1 MSATGEIGRMSAKR
15 YPKYLAAALTCAALL
30 PLAVALAGEVPAS
43 QPSPLGIWSD
53 PEFQKQF
60 LASFGALSDL
70 EPRVNPVEKQ
80 QLEKLIPLLGSDPAA
95 AERELLKITTPQSTA
110 LFDFTLGNLGFQSG
124 NLEAARTHFT
134 AAVGKFPNFR
144 RAHKNL
150 GLVEVRAGNY
160 DAAVRSLGRVIE
172 LGGGDGLT
180 FGLVGHAYSAAGQ
193 YVSAESAY
201 RSAIMMQPDTA
212 DWRLGLVQSLL
223 KQQKYAE
230 TASLTEELL
239 RKNPER
245 SDLWLIQAGA
255 QVGLG
260 QTRQAAE
267 NYEIVRRMGKA
278 TLANLYTLGDLYA
291 HEGLWDPAL
300 GAYLEGLEKDPA
312 QSPARPLR
320 NLEMMAQGGATP
332 QARRLLDRTQEV
344 LGAVLEDAD
353 RKKLLRM
360 KARLAAADGEG
371 AGAAKALEEVVA
383 LDPTDGEALLLLGQS
398 YANSGDP
405 ERAIFC
411 YERATSL
418 QSTEAEAKLRHAKIL
433 VSQARYKEAV
443 PLLKRA
449 QELKPRDDVARY
461 LEQVDRLA
469 RSQ

>member
-1 MSATGEIGRMSAKR
+1 MGTKRLVTELVLAMACAVLMPAATAFGAE
-15 YPKYLAAALTCAALL
+15 AA
-30 PLAVALAGEVPAS
+30 AS
-43 QPSPLGIWSD
+43 QPALGIWSD

-70 EPRVNPVEKQ
+70 EPRINPVEKQ

-95 AERELLKITTPQSTA
+95 AEKELLKLTTPQSTA
-110 LFDFTLGNLGFQSG
+110 LFDFTLGNLAFQSG
-124 NLEAARTHFT
+124 NLEAARTRFT
-134 AAVGKFPNFR
+134 TAVGKFPSFR

-160 DAAVRSLGRVIE
+160 EAAVRSLGRVIE

-180 FGLVGHAYSAAGQ
+180 FGLLGHACSAAGQ
-193 YVSAESAY
+193 FVSAESAY
-201 RSAIMMQPDTA
+201 RNAILLQADTV

-223 KQQKYAE
+223 KQQKFAE
-230 TASLTEELL
+230 TASLAEELL
-239 RKNPER
+239 RKFPER

-267 NYEIVRRMGKA
+267 NYEVVRRMGKA
-278 TLANLYTLGDLYA
+278 TMSNLYTLGDLYA
-291 HEGLWDPAL
+291 HEGLWDMAL
-300 GAYLEGLEKDPA
+300 GAYQEGLEKDPA
-312 QSPARPLR
+312 QAPARPLR
-320 NLEMMAQGGATP
+320 NLEMMAQGGATT
-332 QARRLLDRTQEV
+332 QARRLLERTEAL
-344 LGAVLEDAD
+344 LGAALEDAD
-353 RKKLLRM
+353 RKKLLRL
-360 KARLAAADGEG
+360 KARLAAADGET

-398 YANSGDP
+398 YASSGDL
-405 ERAIFC
+405 ERAVFC
-411 YERATSL
+411 YERAEGL
-418 QSTEAEAKLRHAKIL
+418 ESTEAEARLRHAKLL

-449 QELKPRDDVARY
+449 QELKPRDDVGRY